1 MRDKSCINRKCR
13 HGRCIKYWNNI
24 QNYTFCQCDKGW
36 SGKYCQISHHCQC
49 SSDSICLGKSANNR
63 SICVCPKNKF
73 GSRCYLNN
81 SFQSTCFNGSE
92 GISDD
97 NSLISNRKFKCLCSN
112 GFSGDQ
118 CEKRDNQLNIS
129 FKNDFIQIEKY
140 IFIHFHEILTK
151 GSLTI
156 GMRRSTT
163 FRTISKETHSIL
175 IQWSQIFHLVFLEL
189 LNKTYYLVHIQ
200 NRTPTTSMI
209 INKIIDS
216 SDRCSNITE
225 LFNSTIIKWHLIR
238 RIKYYHLPCQNLSLN
253 LKCFHDEVHLCIC
266 YDFYGKKLANCFQFD
281 HNLTYDCFGQ
291 SECENGGQCLQD
303 HPTCPTRAM
312 CLCKPCF
319 YGRQCQYRTSG
330 FGLSLD
336 SILVYFI
343 LPTKIFSHQSII
355 IKVTLVLTIIFML
368 LGLTNGICSLI
379 TFKNKS
385 VQEVGCG
392 LYLFGSSI
400 TIIILMILFA
410 LKFLFVLLTQM
421 TILTN
426 ILILQIQCYSL
437 DFLIR
442 ICLCLD
448 QWLNA
453 CVATERALTTIQG
466 VKFSKNRSIKVA
478 KRLIC
483 FLIISVILTSIHD
496 PISRHIITEDND
508 NNEDEY
514 QIKRIWCIVRYGSTF
529 QIYDSLLH
537 TIHFLGPFLFNLIS
551 SIILIVK
558 KSHQQQDLHRDQSYK
573 TIIRKQFQEHKHI
586 LIAPIVLV
594 LLALPRLILTFIR
607 TCMQLES
614 DAWLYLCAY
623 FVSFIPPM
631 LTFVIFILPS
641 KFYKKQF
648 RRTIKQYRNGVRR
661 RLYFNS

>member
-1 MRDKSCINRKCR
+1 
-13 HGRCIKYWNNI
+13 
-24 QNYTFCQCDKGW
+24 
-36 SGKYCQISHHCQC
+36 
-49 SSDSICLGKSANNR
+49 
-63 SICVCPKNKF
+63 
-73 GSRCYLNN
+73 
-81 SFQSTCFNGSE
+81 
-92 GISDD
+92 
-97 NSLISNRKFKCLCSN
+97 
-112 GFSGDQ
+112 
-118 CEKRDNQLNIS
+118 
-129 FKNDFIQIEKY
+129 
-140 IFIHFHEILTK
+140 
-151 GSLTI
+151 
-156 GMRRSTT
+156 
-163 FRTISKETHSIL
+163 
-175 IQWSQIFHLVFLEL
+175 
-189 LNKTYYLVHIQ
+189 
-200 NRTPTTSMI
+200 
-209 INKIIDS
+209 
-216 SDRCSNITE
+216 
-225 LFNSTIIKWHLIR
+225 
-238 RIKYYHLPCQNLSLN
+238 
-253 LKCFHDEVHLCIC
+253 
-266 YDFYGKKLANCFQFD
+266 
-281 HNLTYDCFGQ
+281 
-291 SECENGGQCLQD
+291 
-303 HPTCPTRAM
+303 
-312 CLCKPCF
+312 
-319 YGRQCQYRTSG
+319 
-330 FGLSLD
+330 
-336 SILVYFI
+336 
-343 LPTKIFSHQSII
+343 
-355 IKVTLVLTIIFML
+355 
-368 LGLTNGICSLI
+368 
-379 TFKNKS
+379 
-385 VQEVGCG
+385 
-392 LYLFGSSI
+392 
-400 TIIILMILFA
+400 
-410 LKFLFVLLTQM
+410 M